1 MLLKKKV
8 PTFSNSFE
16 LLTLLTTIIFILDFI
31 VFYFD
36 LNIDV
41 LLLFLPLMVTI
52 INFNDSG
59 KESVKLFDTVGF
71 IVLMIAIFCDYITP
85 VKMNVIFAIGMF
97 ALTIS
102 FYLAYIKRQGQ
113 VNNIIIRNYFHI
125 FFVVLSSI
133 SFLKF
138 LYAIK
143 VHTFLN
149 QPSIIEFF
157 LFSVLV
163 FYVALTGIHLLM
175 LQAGKKNDN
184 RERVFTT
191 SNLTIENVSKKV
203 EQVDRIIHVEEEI
216 VQIDNAVVSTT
227 TKVGREIISFLENE
241 DAYLDADFSLQDL
254 ATALDINRIELS
266 EVINRELNSN
276 FYSLVA
282 QYRIQ
287 NAKQLLRDKQ
297 NLLIEGVMQEVG
309 FNSKI
314 TFNKYFKNF
323 VGMTPSE
330 FRRQNIVNEVV
341 LG

>member
-41 LLLFLPLMVTI
+41 LLLFLPIMVTI
-52 INFNDSG
+52 INFKNSAR
-59 KESVKLFDTVGF
+59 VTAKLFDSVGF
-71 IVLMIAIFCDYITP
+71 IVLIGAIVCDYITP
-85 VKMNVIFAIGMF
+85 VKMNIIFALGMF

-102 FYLAYIKRQGQ
+102 FYIVYIKRQEQ
-113 VNNIIIRNYFHI
+113 VRNIIMRNYFHI

-138 LYAIK
+138 LYAID
-143 VHTFLN
+143 VDTLFN
-149 QPSIIEFF
+149 QSNVIAFF
-157 LFSVLV
+157 LCSILAFYLV
-163 FYVALTGIHLLM
+163 LTGIHLLM
-175 LQAGKKNDN
+175 LYSNEQSNDNEKMISASNLIIVRNKEVKNDIDMIISPVDESQVN
-184 RERVFTT
+184 GVTVDLST
-191 SNLTIENVSKKV
+191 S
-203 EQVDRIIHVEEEI
+203 
-216 VQIDNAVVSTT
+216 
-227 TKVGREIISFLENE
+227 KVGKELIVFLET
-241 DAYLDADFSLQDL
+241 DTAYLEADFSINDL
-254 ATALDINRIELS
+254 ANKLDVNKQELS
-266 EVINRELNSN
+266 EVINRELNTN

-282 QYRIQ
+282 HYRIQ
-287 NAKQLLRDKQ
+287 NAKQLLRNKQ

-309 FNSKI
+309 FSSKV
-314 TFNKYFKNF
+314 TFNKYFKNL

-330 FRRQNIVNEVV
+330 FRRQNIVNNAI